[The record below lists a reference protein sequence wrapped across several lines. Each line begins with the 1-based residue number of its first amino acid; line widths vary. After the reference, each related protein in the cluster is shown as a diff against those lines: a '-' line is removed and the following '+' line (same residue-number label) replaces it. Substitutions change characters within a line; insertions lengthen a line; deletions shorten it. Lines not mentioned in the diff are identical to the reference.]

1 MLFDENMTA
10 HVADFGIA
18 RLLLGDDNSM
28 ICARTPRTVGYM
40 VPGTQLAPVKPLPI
54 YLHACSDV
62 CSSMFLA

>member
-18 RLLLGDDNSM
+18 RLLLGDDNFI
-28 ICARTPRTVGYM
+28 ICASMHGTVGYM
-40 VPGTQLAPVKPLPI
+40 ASGTQLAPVKPLPI